1 MPSKLIVKDTETNRS
16 HDYDLTKEQTRIGRA
31 ADRSDLVLDS
41 QQVSREHVIIKR
53 VNESYKL
60 VDLGSANGTWMN
72 GARVSERVLV
82 NGDCFT
88 ISKYNLEFKE
98 SLAAVAYDNKAIG
111 NTIFMRTPGELTS
124 VVPHLDKTALAS
136 SDPNSKSVMTYIE
149 TLRKKAETLTRVYEL
164 NKLLASDLSLE
175 AIFKKVSEV
184 VFRLSQAERFLVLLK
199 DARTGRL
206 ETVATEFA
214 NPKNAKAGEIKVSR
228 TVIDRVITERVS
240 LLSLDAKADEQLNKA
255 QSIIMQ
261 GIRSVMCAPLL
272 SKDEVL
278 GVIYV
283 DSQEAGKIL
292 RADDLDLLNAVA
304 AQTSIAV
311 DNAKAHER
319 LLLEELAR
327 AKYRRFMPPHVI
339 ESILN
344 NPDALNLGGTN
355 SCVTVLFS
363 DVRGFT
369 SLSERLEPQTV
380 VQMLNEYFSD
390 MTPIVFKNNGML
402 DKYIGDGLMA
412 LFGVPIACDEAA
424 ANAVATAIG
433 MQRQMD
439 RVNQDLRAAG
449 LGAITIGIGI
459 NTGMVTVGYIGSEER
474 TDYTAIGDSVN
485 LAARLEKQ
493 AKANQIIISRST
505 RDAIGDSF
513 PVRPSG
519 EISVKGRE
527 EKVQIFEVLWQ
538 EVSVPVRHTDPGV

>member
-16 HDYDLTKEQTRIGRA
+16 HDVELTKEQTRLGRA
-31 ADRSDLVLDS
+31 ADRSDVVLDS
-41 QQVSREHVIIKR
+41 QQVSREHAIVKR
-53 VNESYKL
+53 VNDTYKL
-60 VDLGSANGTWMN
+60 VDLGSANGTWFN
-72 GARVSERVLV
+72 GARVSERMLT

-88 ISKYNLEFKE
+88 ISKFNIEFRE
-98 SLAAVAYDNKAIG
+98 SLASVAYDNKAIG

-124 VVPHLDKTALAS
+124 VIPHLDKTALAS
-136 SDPNSKSVMTYIE
+136 SDPSSKPVLTYIE

-184 VFRLSQAERFLVLLK
+184 VFRLTQAERFLVLLRN
-199 DARTGRL
+199 AGSGQL

-214 NPKNAKAGEIKVSR
+214 NPKSAAAGEIKVSG
-228 TVIDRVITERVS
+228 TVIQRVMSERVS
-240 LLSLDAKADEQLNKA
+240 LLSLDTQADAQLNKA

-283 DSQEAGKIL
+283 DSQEARKIL

-311 DNAKAHER
+311 DNAKAHES
-319 LLLEELAR
+319 LLREELAR

-344 NPDALNLGGTN
+344 NPDAINLGGTN

-369 SLSERLEPQTV
+369 SMSERLEPQTV
-380 VQMLNEYFSD
+380 VQMLNEYFAE

-412 LFGVPIACDEAA
+412 LFGVPYPCDEAA
-424 ANAVATAIG
+424 ANAVATAIA
-433 MQRQMD
+433 MQRQME
-439 RVNQDLRAAG
+439 RVNQDLKAVG
-449 LGAITIGIGI
+449 LATITIGIGI

-474 TDYTAIGDSVN
+474 TDYTAIGDAVN

-538 EVSVPVRHTDPGV
+538 EVSLPLRRTDPGI